1 MKIIFAAPENAWAGF
16 LGKIRAEMP
25 EHEFTATGKFGV
37 ESLVGYDVLIPTM
50 TRITA
55 EILETGDRLKLVQ
68 QCGAGLEGVDIEAAT
83 GLGIEVANVPT
94 DISKNADSV
103 AELGIYM
110 MVGLSRNFKDFGK
123 SFEDGKMG
131 EPHGRAVTGRT
142 VGLVG
147 LGGIGRALARRLKA
161 FDAEV
166 IGIKRSDPEAAKKD
180 LGLDWAGG
188 PGDLYKLLKR
198 SDYVILCLPLT
209 DESRGLID
217 KKAISEMKEDAFL
230 INLSR
235 GGIIE
240 YDALTDALKNGKIAG
255 SGLDVYWDEPPD
267 PDDPI
272 FKYNV
277 LATPHIA
284 GSTDVSMSGI
294 VKGVAENIRRVER
307 GEKPLY
313 TKGSG
318 K

>member
-1 MKIIFAAPENAWAGF
+1 MKIIFSAPENAWAGF

-37 ESLVGYDVLIPTM
+37 ESLEGYDVLIPTM
-50 TRITA
+50 TKITA
-55 EILETGDRLKLVQ
+55 EILKTGNRLKLVQ
-68 QCGAGLEGVDIEAAT
+68 QCGAGLEGVDIEAANR
-83 GLGIEVANVPT
+83 LGIAVANVPT

-110 MVGLSRNFKDFGK
+110 MVGLSRNFRNFEK
-123 SFEDGKMG
+123 SFKEGKMG
-131 EPHGRAVTGRT
+131 EPHGRALTGRT

-147 LGGIGRALARRLKA
+147 LGGIGRALARRLVA
-161 FDAEV
+161 FDV
-166 IGIKRSDPEAAKKD
+166 NIIGIKRSDLEEAKEE
-180 LGLDWAGG
+180 LGLNWAGG
-188 PGDLYKLLKR
+188 PEDLPKLLNR

-217 KKAISEMKEDAFL
+217 EKAISEMKEDAFL

-235 GGIIE
+235 GAIID
-240 YDALTDALKNGKIAG
+240 YDALRDALKNGKIAG
-255 SGLDVYWDEPPD
+255 AGLDVYWNEPPD

-272 FKYNV
+272 FEYNV

-284 GSTDVSMSGI
+284 GSTDVSMRGI
-294 VKGVAENIRRVER
+294 VEGVAENIRRVER

-313 TKGSG
+313 TKVG
-318 K
+318 